1 MELIIKSK
9 IGNMRENKTKRRGDF
24 TKIVTEIGT
33 QNEKILNDNKEEINK
48 LISEMT
54 QKMNSIIQELKD
66 LANGEKKKNSKLFK
80 RIKSK

>member
-66 LANGEKKKNSKLFK
+66 LANGKKKQKIQIIQKN
-80 RIKSK
+80 

>member
-48 LISEMT
+48 LISEMA

-66 LANGEKKKNSKLFK
+66 FANGKKNKKFK
-80 RIKSK
+80 IIQKN